1 MEDAYHVHFKL
12 MRRLSSFLELIWEV
26 SPISPFL
33 ELIWEVSPI
42 SPIFPCRPV
51 AFMIKVAGNMTR
63 KETYLL

>member
-12 MRRLSSFLELIWEV
+12 MRRLSS
-26 SPISPFL
+26 FL